1 MGLSNHLLL
10 YVLSWS
16 YFIFKQMNLWGNYK
30 KALHDTFD
38 LEFSYPW
45 ANWESKGTVLSAK
58 VYKHDYIIKSRV
70 VEIWNDK
77 SSIYNNIIY
86 PKTGSNLPCFG
97 MDLMGFF
104 DKKVIIVFDFQH
116 PVEKYLFSVDGL
128 PKSKGD
134 YRFFEPGN
142 HFSENI
148 YIAKCTMSEV
158 DEHLDMFTKYL
169 TKYKE
174 MVELEKPTGTDT
186 SLYKDFDAYMTK
198 LDPVSGYLSGKFGKE
213 KAESLVNDFLFT
225 YG

>member
-1 MGLSNHLLL
+1 MD
-10 YVLSWS
+10 
-16 YFIFKQMNLWGNYK
+16 LWGNYK

-38 LEFSYPW
+38 LQFAHPW
-45 ANWESKGTVLSAK
+45 ADWESKGTVLSAK
-58 VYKHDYIIKSRV
+58 VFKHDYIIKSRV
-70 VEIWNDK
+70 VEIWNEK

-86 PKTGSNLPCFG
+86 PKTGSDLPCFG

-116 PVEKYLFSVDGL
+116 PVENYLFSVDGL
-128 PKSKGD
+128 PKSDGD

-142 HFSENI
+142 HFSENV

-158 DEHLDMFTKYL
+158 DEHLDMFKLYL

-174 MVELEKPTGTDT
+174 MLELEKPTEVDT
-186 SLYKDFDAYMTK
+186 SVYKDFDAYMTK

>member
-1 MGLSNHLLL
+1 
-10 YVLSWS
+10 
-16 YFIFKQMNLWGNYK
+16 MNLWCNYK
-30 KALHDTFD
+30 KVLHDTLD
-38 LEFSYPW
+38 LQFAHPW
-45 ANWESKGTVLSAK
+45 ADWESKGTVLSAK
-58 VYKHDYIIKSRV
+58 VFKHDYIIKSRV
-70 VEIWNDK
+70 VEIWNEK

-116 PVEKYLFSVDGL
+116 PVENYLFSVDGL

-142 HFSENI
+142 HFSENV
-148 YIAKCTMSEV
+148 YIAKCTMDEV
-158 DEHLDMFTKYL
+158 DEHLDMFQTYL

-174 MVELEKPTGTDT
+174 MLELEKPTEVDT
-186 SLYKDFDAYMTK
+186 SVYKDFDAYMTK

>member
-1 MGLSNHLLL
+1 
-10 YVLSWS
+10 
-16 YFIFKQMNLWGNYK
+16 MNLWCNYK
-30 KALHDTFD
+30 KVLHDTLD
-38 LEFSYPW
+38 LQFAHPW
-45 ANWESKGTVLSAK
+45 ADWESKGTVLSAK
-58 VYKHDYIIKSRV
+58 VFKHDYIIKSRV
-70 VEIWNDK
+70 VEIWNEK

-116 PVEKYLFSVDGL
+116 SVENYLFSVEGL

-142 HFSENI
+142 HFSENV

-158 DEHLDMFTKYL
+158 DEHLDMFQTYL

-174 MVELEKPTGTDT
+174 MLELEKPTEVDT
-186 SLYKDFDAYMTK
+186 SVYKDFDAYMTK
-198 LDPVSGYLSGKFGKE
+198 LDPVSGYLSGKFGKQ

>member
-1 MGLSNHLLL
+1 
-10 YVLSWS
+10 
-16 YFIFKQMNLWGNYK
+16 MNLWGNYK
-30 KALHDTFD
+30 EVLHDTLD
-38 LEFSYPW
+38 LQFAHPW
-45 ANWESKGTVLSAK
+45 ADWEAKGTVLSAK
-58 VYKHDYIIKSRV
+58 VFKNNYTIKSRV
-70 VEIWNDK
+70 VEIWNEK

-116 PVEKYLFSVDGL
+116 PVENFLFSVEGL

-142 HFSENI
+142 HFSENV

-158 DEHLDMFTKYL
+158 DEHLDMFQTYL

-174 MVELEKPTGTDT
+174 MLELEKPTEVDT
-186 SLYKDFDAYMTK
+186 SVYKDFDAYMTK

>member
-1 MGLSNHLLL
+1 MD
-10 YVLSWS
+10 
-16 YFIFKQMNLWGNYK
+16 LWGNYK

-38 LEFSYPW
+38 LQFAHPW
-45 ANWESKGTVLSAK
+45 ADWESKGTVLSAK
-58 VYKHDYIIKSRV
+58 VFKHDYIIKSRV
-70 VEIWNDK
+70 VEIWNEK

-104 DKKVIIVFDFQH
+104 DKKVIIVFDFQR
-116 PVEKYLFSVDGL
+116 PVENYLFSVEGL

-142 HFSENI
+142 HFSENV

-158 DEHLDMFTKYL
+158 DEHLDMFQTYL

-174 MVELEKPTGTDT
+174 MLELEKPTEVDT
-186 SLYKDFDAYMTK
+186 SVYKDFDAYMTK

>member
-1 MGLSNHLLL
+1 
-10 YVLSWS
+10 
-16 YFIFKQMNLWGNYK
+16 MNLWSNYK

-38 LEFSYPW
+38 LQFAHPW
-45 ANWESKGTVLSAK
+45 ADWESKGTVLSAK
-58 VYKHDYIIKSRV
+58 VFKHDYIIKSRV
-70 VEIWNDK
+70 VEIWNEK

-116 PVEKYLFSVDGL
+116 PVENYLFSVEGL

-142 HFSENI
+142 HFSENV

-158 DEHLDMFTKYL
+158 DDHLDMFKTYL
-169 TKYKE
+169 TKYKD
-174 MVELEKPTGTDT
+174 MLELEKPTELDT
-186 SLYKDFDAYMTK
+186 SVYKDFDAYMTK
-198 LDPVSGYLSGKFGKE
+198 LDPVSGYLSGKFGKQ